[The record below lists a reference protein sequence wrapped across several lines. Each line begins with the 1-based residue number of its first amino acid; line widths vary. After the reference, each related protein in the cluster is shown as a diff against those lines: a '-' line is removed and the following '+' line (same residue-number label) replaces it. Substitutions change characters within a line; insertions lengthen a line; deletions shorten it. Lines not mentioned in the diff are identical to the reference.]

1 MKQTT
6 LHDEHIAL
14 NARMTEF
21 GGWDMPL
28 SYSSIID
35 EHKAV
40 RTNVGIFDVSHMGQ
54 VFVSGKTHL
63 NTCKKLFLRMFQNLP
78 ETMLT
83 TAS

>member
-14 NARMTEF
+14 NARMTEV

-54 VFVSGKTHL
+54 VFVSGKDVL
-63 NTCKKLFLRMFQNLP
+63 KYLQKIVPQDV
-78 ETMLT
+78 
-83 TAS
+83 

>member
-35 EHKAV
+35 EHKGE
-40 RTNVGIFDVSHMGQ
+40 RTN
-54 VFVSGKTHL
+54 
-63 NTCKKLFLRMFQNLP
+63 
-78 ETMLT
+78 
-83 TAS
+83 